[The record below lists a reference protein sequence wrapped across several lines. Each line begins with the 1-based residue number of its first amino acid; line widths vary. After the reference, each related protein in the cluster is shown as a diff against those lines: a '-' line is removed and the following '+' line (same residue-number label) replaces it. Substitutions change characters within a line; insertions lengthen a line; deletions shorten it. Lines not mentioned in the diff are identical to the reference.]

1 MHVLRD
7 YSQVWWHSQHLGVE
21 VGGAM
26 GGQPG
31 LHGKDKQTK
40 HTYTKTTTTRKTD
53 FERKKEIIDVNPE
66 VD

>member
-1 MHVLRD
+1 
-7 YSQVWWHSQHLGVE
+7 LGVE